1 LLGFQNVALATP
13 RTTLNTASKAK
24 NGATTPRMILL
35 RKVSRRIGRRIGRP
49 SVSEASSIFVITI
62 PFYSLLILLACF
74 DVKISVKR

>member
-1 LLGFQNVALATP
+1 
-13 RTTLNTASKAK
+13 
-24 NGATTPRMILL
+24 M
-35 RKVSRRIGRRIGRP
+35 SRRIGRRIGRP